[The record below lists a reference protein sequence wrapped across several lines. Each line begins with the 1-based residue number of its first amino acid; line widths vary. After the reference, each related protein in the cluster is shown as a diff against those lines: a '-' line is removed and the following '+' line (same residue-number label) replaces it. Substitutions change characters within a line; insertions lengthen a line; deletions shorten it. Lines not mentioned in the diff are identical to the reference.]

1 MKASEG
7 ARGTGHVRRARVWN
21 SGGTQDITRLSG
33 VLKPGTE
40 GLGRGVC
47 PDLRSGSSGARSV
60 ASCCLPPSAGESQ
73 RIEAKTC
80 RSGFEIVTL
89 SALGAGG
96 GGEPG
101 SSTER

>member
-7 ARGTGHVRRARVWN
+7 VRGTGHVQRARVWN
-21 SGGTQDITRLSG
+21 SGGTQDIIRLSG
-33 VLKPGTE
+33 VLKPDTRAWGGE
-40 GLGRGVC
+40 FAQISEVGLPAPVLLPRAAS
-47 PDLRSGSSGARSV
+47 LQAR
-60 ASCCLPPSAGESQ
+60 ESQ

-80 RSGFEIVTL
+80 RGGFEIVTL
-89 SALGAGG
+89 STLGAGG